1 MCTCECTYAWS
12 PEEDDAF
19 SGDGA
24 IESFVWLDVGSR
36 TEPRLFARIYTL
48 IANELTIHP
57 HKTII
62 IVSLVAAI
70 MTNKNSYYI

>member
-1 MCTCECTYAWS
+1 MWFIVLMCTCECTYAWS

-36 TEPRLFARIYTL
+36 TEPRLFAR
-48 IANELTIHP
+48 TIH
-57 HKTII
+57 
-62 IVSLVAAI
+62 
-70 MTNKNSYYI
+70 TNSQWVNNSFS